1 MNKIAEEITITVIS
15 TDHEEMA
22 YETIS
27 RGVMARLLTVWTVL
41 SKNLTRVICSPGYIR
56 HLTLYMPESIED
68 MCPERYLDCL
78 LLPARP
84 FEWIDYSV
92 LERCTVLDLLRMA
105 DHLKGFKTEEIALH
119 SSIDHQR
126 LIALLRVM
134 LSQYTPGD
142 LGYRC
147 VVSFLATYHQDLWYV
162 RTRVRELRHTSPW
175 RSVPYRDLCI
185 MLQDLLE

>member
-68 MCPERYLDCL
+68 MCPERYLL
-78 LLPARP
+78 GEMHSFGSPENGRP
-84 FEWIDYSV
+84 SEGV
-92 LERCTVLDLLRMA
+92 QNRGNCT
-105 DHLKGFKTEEIALH
+105 
-119 SSIDHQR
+119 
-126 LIALLRVM
+126 
-134 LSQYTPGD
+134 P
-142 LGYRC
+142 
-147 VVSFLATYHQDLWYV
+147 
-162 RTRVRELRHTSPW
+162 
-175 RSVPYRDLCI
+175 
-185 MLQDLLE
+185 